1 MAVVSKRVGRIKF
14 NRVNIYF
21 LFLGV
26 GIGMTVVSGLVGIY
40 YNIIIAWSIYYLF
53 ASFTSQL
60 PWEFCGNEWN
70 SPCKYKSF

>member
-40 YNIIIAWSIYYLF
+40 YNMIIAWSIYYLF

-70 SPCKYKSF
+70 SPCNYKSF

>member
-1 MAVVSKRVGRIKF
+1 MEVVSKRVGRIKF
-14 NRVNIYF
+14 NRVNIF
-21 LFLGV
+21 FPFLGV
-26 GIGMTVVSGLVGIY
+26 GIGMTVVFRLVGIY
-40 YNIIIAWSIYYLF
+40 YNMIIAWSIYYLF

>member
-1 MAVVSKRVGRIKF
+1 MLGRIKF
-14 NRVNIYF
+14 NRVIF
-21 LFLGV
+21 FPFLGV

-40 YNIIIAWSIYYLF
+40 YNIIIAWPIYYLF
-53 ASFTSQL
+53 ASFNSQL